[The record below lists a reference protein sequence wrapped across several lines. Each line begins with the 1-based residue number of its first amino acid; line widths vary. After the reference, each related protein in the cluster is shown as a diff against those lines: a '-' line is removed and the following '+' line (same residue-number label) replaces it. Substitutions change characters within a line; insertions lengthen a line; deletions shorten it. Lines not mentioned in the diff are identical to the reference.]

1 MVYIVFWTSTRSS
14 WLAVIVSRHVF
25 VDPSYKY
32 IVWFCKVNAENHT
45 ACAQSSCGTGDEA
58 KSVYF
63 PNGRAP
69 SGTPLQKETLRQG

>member
-1 MVYIVFWTSTRSS
+1 M
-14 WLAVIVSRHVF
+14 
-25 VDPSYKY
+25 
-32 IVWFCKVNAENHT
+32 WFCKVNAENHT
-45 ACAQSSCGTGDEA
+45 ACAQSSCGTGDGA